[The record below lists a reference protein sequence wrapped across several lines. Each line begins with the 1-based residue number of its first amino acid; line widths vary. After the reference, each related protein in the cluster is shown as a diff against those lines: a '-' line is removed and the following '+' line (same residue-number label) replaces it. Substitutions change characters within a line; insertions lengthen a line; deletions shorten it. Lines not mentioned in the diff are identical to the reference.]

1 MHLWVLNGRGTSCM
15 CSKLIQNGSKDSQEM
30 ACASKCVA
38 NMDFGKSD
46 QKIMSELHSP
56 CIHELRYGYMCD
68 ETNI

>member
-15 CSKLIQNGSKDSQEM
+15 CSKVIQYGSKGSQET
-30 ACASKCVA
+30 AYAPKCVA

-46 QKIMSELHSP
+46 QKIMSELH